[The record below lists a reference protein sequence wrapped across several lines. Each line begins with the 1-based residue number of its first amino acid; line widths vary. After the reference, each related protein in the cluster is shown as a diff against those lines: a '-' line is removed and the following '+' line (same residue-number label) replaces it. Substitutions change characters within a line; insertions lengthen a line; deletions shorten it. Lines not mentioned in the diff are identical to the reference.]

1 MTGITDWRSSMSTA
15 TQNAETHSEPA
26 PAPFV
31 LRLILALLGAGSLAW
46 FFYGNSHTE
55 EFRLSYPKFEPWLW
69 NLYLTALLASLAG
82 VFAVWSRRHWGLW
95 LLVAVAAIMVAI
107 EIYAVG
113 ITLRTAIIPAA
124 IALVWFLDDEK
135 QY

>member
-1 MTGITDWRSSMSTA
+1 MSTTA
-15 TQNAETHSEPA
+15 QDASAHSEPT
-26 PAPFV
+26 PVPLLLRIV
-31 LRLILALLGAGSLAW
+31 LAVLGAGSLAW

-55 EFRLSYPKFEPWLW
+55 EFRLSYPRFEPWLW
-69 NLYLTALLASLAG
+69 NLYLTALLASLVG

-95 LLVAVAAIMVAI
+95 LLAAVAAIMVVI

-124 IALVWFLDDEK
+124 IAIVWFFDSEK
-135 QY
+135 

>member
-1 MTGITDWRSSMSTA
+1 MSTA
-15 TQNAETHSEPA
+15 TQNASVNSTPA
-26 PAPFV
+26 PVPLLLRIV
-31 LRLILALLGAGSLAW
+31 LAVLGAGSLFW

-55 EFRLSYPKFEPWLW
+55 EFRLTYPKFEPWLW
-69 NLYLTALLASLAG
+69 NLYLTALLASLVG

-95 LLVAVAAIMVAI
+95 LLVVVAAIMIVI

-124 IALVWFLDDEK
+124 IALVWFLHADK
-135 QY
+135 